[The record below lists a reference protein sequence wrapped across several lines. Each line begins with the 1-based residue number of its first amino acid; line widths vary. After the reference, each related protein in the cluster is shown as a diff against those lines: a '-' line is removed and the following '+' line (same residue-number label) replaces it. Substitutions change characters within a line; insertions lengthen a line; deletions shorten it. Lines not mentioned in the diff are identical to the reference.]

1 MSKLQNIR
9 NYLAGILFLAA
20 VALSLWPLR
29 ATIIE
34 DMFWHMD
41 IQIPLLIVVGAMI
54 KISAPALHETLSR
67 FNAYGLNS
75 FIASQVILAFWMLPI
90 SIDRAII
97 HWEYDLA
104 KIIIGDW
111 PATDIETTAKLERR
125 TALFGNRGLTM
136 FVSYHAFPL
145 FYFSDVNLYIAIE
158 TTLCDD
164 TYKLQYIIG
173 ESPEQIELFIK
184 KLYLANKFIITRDYT
199 KQWYELIYPSK
210 GGHKRNRKMY
220 RKSRKILRKRRRYSR
235 KN

>member
-1 MSKLQNIR
+1 MSISVESLEDFQIDYYKRPELASILMSQKGVLNKNID
-9 NYLAGILFLAA
+9 A
-20 VALSLWPLR
+20 
-29 ATIIE
+29 
-34 DMFWHMD
+34 
-41 IQIPLLIVVGAMI
+41 
-54 KISAPALHETLSR
+54 
-67 FNAYGLNS
+67 
-75 FIASQVILAFWMLPI
+75 ILAKVTELTKE
-90 SIDRAII
+90 II
-97 HWEYDLA
+97 PFYNSLHIKHSNICGPNTDYIIKTLTGRYDLA

-199 KQWYELIYPSK
+199 KHWYELIYPSK

>member
-1 MSKLQNIR
+1 MSISVESLEDFQIDYYKRPDLASILMSQKDVLNKNID
-9 NYLAGILFLAA
+9 A
-20 VALSLWPLR
+20 
-29 ATIIE
+29 
-34 DMFWHMD
+34 
-41 IQIPLLIVVGAMI
+41 
-54 KISAPALHETLSR
+54 
-67 FNAYGLNS
+67 
-75 FIASQVILAFWMLPI
+75 ILAKVTELTKE
-90 SIDRAII
+90 II
-97 HWEYDLA
+97 PFYSSLHIKHSNVCGPNTDYIIKTLTGRYDVA

-125 TALFGNRGLTM
+125 TALFGDRGLTM